1 MIITLKDGS
10 TKEYDQAMSVLDIA
24 KDISEGLARVACA
37 GEVDGELV
45 DLRTVVDKDCNLN
58 ILTFESEGGAWAFHH
73 TTSHIM
79 AQAIKRLYPGV
90 KLAIGPSVADGF
102 YYDVDSETPL
112 TAEDLVKIEAEMKK
126 IVKEALPITRFTKS
140 REEAIAYFKEKE
152 ELEALGSQVFHSPT
166 LFNFIKENKNNY
178 KAIIPITIDY
188 SHVYYTTLYAPEKT
202 IVIPTMHYHKT
213 AFRSTLTQVFTK
225 AAYIAFNTTAEQKLA
240 RKIFG
245 MHMAPHSIVS
255 VGIELSAPS
264 DWAVTQ
270 EKYNL
275 PDEYMLYVG
284 RVDQGKLNNVYTYF
298 LNYKKVYPNSD
309 LKFVLVG
316 KQYSDPFNHP
326 DIIYTNFVEEQ
337 EKTSIIQHAK
347 IVISPS
353 LYESLSLILLEAMAL
368 KKAKLVNSNC
378 NVLKEHCHKSN
389 NAALYYT
396 NEKSFIDKL
405 HMLDSST
412 NLRLEMGEKGYSYVN
427 SNYDWNI
434 IMNKLKHVIENI

>member
-1 MIITLKDGS
+1 MS
-10 TKEYDQAMSVLDIA
+10 KENIA
-24 KDISEGLARVACA
+24 F
-37 GEVDGELV
+37 
-45 DLRTVVDKDCNLN
+45 VVVRYGLN
-58 ILTFESEGGAWAFHH
+58 INGGAEYHCRMLAERLTNDYNVEVL
-73 TTSHIM
+73 TTCVDNYRTGENLEFKEKEIINKVIVRRFKTNPTHPELENFYKKK
-79 AQAIKRLYPGV
+79 AKPAYKLRRFLY
-90 KLAIGPSVADGF
+90 KCHFLAIASYF
-102 YYDVDSETPL
+102 F
-112 TAEDLVKIEAEMKK
+112 
-126 IVKEALPITRFTKS
+126 PIWH
-140 REEAIAYFKEKE
+140 FKEKE
-152 ELEALGSQVFHSPT
+152 ELEALGSQVFHSPA
-166 LFNFIKENKNNY
+166 LFNFIKENKDNY

-326 DIIYTNFVEEQ
+326 DLIYTNFVEEQ
-337 EKTSIIQHAK
+337 EKISIIQHAK
-347 IVISPS
+347 IVINPS

-368 KKAKLVNSNC
+368 KKAMLVNGNC

>member
-1 MIITLKDGS
+1 MS
-10 TKEYDQAMSVLDIA
+10 KENIA
-24 KDISEGLARVACA
+24 F
-37 GEVDGELV
+37 
-45 DLRTVVDKDCNLN
+45 VVVRYGLN
-58 ILTFESEGGAWAFHH
+58 INGGAEYHCRMLAERLTNDYNVEVL
-73 TTSHIM
+73 TTCVDNYRTGENIEFKEKEIINKVTVRRFKTNPTHPELENFYKKKAKPAYKLRRFLYKCHFLAM
-79 AQAIKRLYPGV
+79 ASYFFPV
-90 KLAIGPSVADGF
+90 WH
-102 YYDVDSETPL
+102 
-112 TAEDLVKIEAEMKK
+112 
-126 IVKEALPITRFTKS
+126 
-140 REEAIAYFKEKE
+140 FKEKE
-152 ELEALGSQVFHSPT
+152 ELEALSSQVFHSPA
-166 LFNFIKENKNNY
+166 LFNFIKENKDNY

-213 AFRSTLTQVFTK
+213 AFRSTLTQ
-225 AAYIAFNTTAEQKLA
+225 
-240 RKIFG
+240 IFG

-255 VGIELSAPS
+255 VGIELSAPAE
-264 DWAVTQ
+264 WTVTQ

-298 LNYKKVYPNSD
+298 LNYKKAYPNSD

-347 IVISPS
+347 IVINPS

-368 KKAKLVNSNC
+368 KKAMLVNGNC
-378 NVLKEHCHKSN
+378 NVLKEHCNKSN

-405 HMLDSST
+405 HTLDSST

-434 IMNKLKHVIENI
+434 IMNKLKQVIENI

>member
-1 MIITLKDGS
+1 MS
-10 TKEYDQAMSVLDIA
+10 KENIA
-24 KDISEGLARVACA
+24 F
-37 GEVDGELV
+37 
-45 DLRTVVDKDCNLN
+45 VVVRYGLN
-58 ILTFESEGGAWAFHH
+58 INGGAEYHCRMLAERLTNDYNVEVL
-73 TTSHIM
+73 TTCVDNYRTGENIEFKEKEIINKVTVRRFKTNPTHPELENFYKKKAKPAYKLRRFLYKCHFLAM
-79 AQAIKRLYPGV
+79 ASYFFPV
-90 KLAIGPSVADGF
+90 WH
-102 YYDVDSETPL
+102 
-112 TAEDLVKIEAEMKK
+112 
-126 IVKEALPITRFTKS
+126 
-140 REEAIAYFKEKE
+140 FKEKE
-152 ELEALGSQVFHSPT
+152 ELEALSSQVFHSPA
-166 LFNFIKENKNNY
+166 LFNFIKENKDNY

-225 AAYIAFNTTAEQKLA
+225 AAYIAFNTTA

-255 VGIELSAPS
+255 VGIELSAPAE
-264 DWAVTQ
+264 WTVTQ

-298 LNYKKVYPNSD
+298 LNYKKAYPNSD

-347 IVISPS
+347 IVINPS

-368 KKAKLVNSNC
+368 KKAMLVNGNC
-378 NVLKEHCHKSN
+378 NVLKEHCNKSN

-405 HMLDSST
+405 HTLDSST

-434 IMNKLKHVIENI
+434 IMNKLKQVIENI

>member
-1 MIITLKDGS
+1 MS
-10 TKEYDQAMSVLDIA
+10 KENIA
-24 KDISEGLARVACA
+24 F
-37 GEVDGELV
+37 
-45 DLRTVVDKDCNLN
+45 VVVRYGLN
-58 ILTFESEGGAWAFHH
+58 INGGAEYHCRMLAERLTNDYNVEVL
-73 TTSHIM
+73 TTCVDNYRTGENLEFKEKEIINKVIVRRFKTNPTHPELENFYKKK
-79 AQAIKRLYPGV
+79 AKPAYKLRRFLY
-90 KLAIGPSVADGF
+90 KCHFLAIASYF
-102 YYDVDSETPL
+102 F
-112 TAEDLVKIEAEMKK
+112 
-126 IVKEALPITRFTKS
+126 PIWH
-140 REEAIAYFKEKE
+140 FKEKE
-152 ELEALGSQVFHSPT
+152 ELEALGSQVFHSPA
-166 LFNFIKENKNNY
+166 LFNFIKENKDNY

-337 EKTSIIQHAK
+337 EKISIIQHAK
-347 IVISPS
+347 IVINPS

-368 KKAKLVNSNC
+368 KKAMLVNGNC

-434 IMNKLKHVIENI
+434 IMNKLKHVIENIDTVQNFV

>member
-1 MIITLKDGS
+1 MLAERLTNDYNVEVLTTCVDNYRTGENLKFKEKEIINKVIVRRFKTNPTHPELENFYK
-10 TKEYDQAMSVLDIA
+10 KKA
-24 KDISEGLARVACA
+24 KPAYK
-37 GEVDGELV
+37 
-45 DLRTVVDKDCNLN
+45 LRR
-58 ILTFESEGGAWAFHH
+58 F
-73 TTSHIM
+73 
-79 AQAIKRLYPGV
+79 LY
-90 KLAIGPSVADGF
+90 KCHFLAIASYFFPVWH
-102 YYDVDSETPL
+102 
-112 TAEDLVKIEAEMKK
+112 
-126 IVKEALPITRFTKS
+126 
-140 REEAIAYFKEKE
+140 FKEKE
-152 ELEALGSQVFHSPT
+152 ELEALGSQVFHSPA
-166 LFNFIKENKNNY
+166 LFNFVKENKDNY

-347 IVISPS
+347 IVINPS
-353 LYESLSLILLEAMAL
+353 LYESLSLILLETMSEGKAM
-368 KKAKLVNSNC
+368 LVNGSC
-378 NVLKEHCHKSN
+378 NVLKEHCLKSDFASFYYMN
-389 NAALYYT
+389 NRGFNQALRRI
-396 NEKSFIDKL
+396 EQSED
-405 HMLDSST
+405 
-412 NLRLEMGEKGYSYVN
+412 LREEMGEKGVFYVK
-427 SNYDWNI
+427 SNYNWTL
-434 IMNKLKHVIENI
+434 IMGRLKQAIKSI

>member
-1 MIITLKDGS
+1 MS
-10 TKEYDQAMSVLDIA
+10 KENIA
-24 KDISEGLARVACA
+24 F
-37 GEVDGELV
+37 
-45 DLRTVVDKDCNLN
+45 VVVRYGLN
-58 ILTFESEGGAWAFHH
+58 INGGAEYHCRMLAERLTNDYNVEVL
-73 TTSHIM
+73 TTCVDNYRTGENLEFKEKEIINKVIVRRFKTNPTHPELENFYKKK
-79 AQAIKRLYPGV
+79 AKPAYKLRRFLY
-90 KLAIGPSVADGF
+90 KCHFLAIASYFFPVWH
-102 YYDVDSETPL
+102 
-112 TAEDLVKIEAEMKK
+112 
-126 IVKEALPITRFTKS
+126 
-140 REEAIAYFKEKE
+140 FKEKE
-152 ELEALGSQVFHSPT
+152 ELEALGSQVFHSPA
-166 LFNFIKENKNNY
+166 LFNFIKENKDNY

-337 EKTSIIQHAK
+337 EKISIIQHAK
-347 IVISPS
+347 IVINPS
-353 LYESLSLILLEAMAL
+353 LYESLSLILLEAIICEAFDRPEA
-368 KKAKLVNSNC
+368 KAMLVNGNC

-405 HMLDSST
+405 HTLDSST

-434 IMNKLKHVIENI
+434 IMKKLKHVIENI

>member
-1 MIITLKDGS
+1 MS
-10 TKEYDQAMSVLDIA
+10 KENIA
-24 KDISEGLARVACA
+24 F
-37 GEVDGELV
+37 
-45 DLRTVVDKDCNLN
+45 VVVRYGLN
-58 ILTFESEGGAWAFHH
+58 INGGAEYHCRMLAERLTNDYNVEVL
-73 TTSHIM
+73 TTCVDNYRTGENLKFKEKEIINKVIVRRFKTNPTHPELENFYKKK
-79 AQAIKRLYPGV
+79 AKPAYKLRRFLY
-90 KLAIGPSVADGF
+90 KCHFLAIASYF
-102 YYDVDSETPL
+102 F
-112 TAEDLVKIEAEMKK
+112 
-126 IVKEALPITRFTKS
+126 PIWH
-140 REEAIAYFKEKE
+140 FKEKE

-326 DIIYTNFVEEQ
+326 DIIYTNFVKKKK
-337 EKTSIIQHAK
+337 KTSIIQHAK
-347 IVISPS
+347 IVINPS

-368 KKAKLVNSNC
+368 KKAMLVNGNC